1 MDLLFSFD
9 KPASGAHILERKEE
23 IDFIINS
30 ITANHRGVSII
41 DGPKSGKETV
51 VRGALERLTSQNFK
65 HLVCEIDFF
74 NVSTYED
81 FIDLFK
87 SKLLACFDKVCRNSI
102 LPFAIDPQSVSGTQC
117 LSLPQSVAA
126 EAGMPLII
134 YLKEFQ
140 NVIKIDDE
148 RFSIAELEKIWL
160 KLHNVIF
167 IITGSGVNAMKS
179 VFTEKK
185 QFYYLVEPLSLH
197 PIPKRELV
205 AFITKEILNVG
216 RDIQKE
222 QAEAF
227 IRVAGGNLW
236 YIKQLCAISYTIPA
250 GYVNQG
256 IVEQSID
263 ALVQINVPRFR
274 QTMFD
279 LTSNQINFLR
289 AIVDGCKKLSSS
301 ECLDKYHLNSS
312 ANVFRLKDAFK
323 KKELVTFDSND
334 EPKIIDSL
342 FEYWLRE
349 YYFQKNS

>member
-9 KPASGAHILERKEE
+9 KPACGRDILERKEE

-30 ITANHRGVSII
+30 ITTHHRGVSII
-41 DGPKSGKETV
+41 DAPKSGKETV
-51 VRGALERLTSQNFK
+51 VRGALDKLTAQNYK
-65 HLVCEIDFF
+65 HLVCEMDFF
-74 NVSTYED
+74 NVSTYDE
-81 FIDLFK
+81 FINLFK
-87 SKLLACFDKVCRNSI
+87 KSLLACFDKVSRNSI
-102 LPFAIDPQSVSGTQC
+102 LPFQIDPSAIKDDQC
-117 LSLPQSVAA
+117 LTLPQTVAA
-126 EAGMPLII
+126 EAGVPLII
-134 YLKEFQ
+134 YIKEFQ
-140 NVIKIDDE
+140 NVLNIVDD
-148 RFSIAELEKIWL
+148 RFSIAELEKAWL

-185 QFYYLVEPLSLH
+185 QFYYLVEPLVLN

-216 RDIQKE
+216 RDIQRE

-227 IRVAGGNLW
+227 INVSGGNLW
-236 YIKQLCAISYTIPA
+236 YIKQLCAISFTIPA
-250 GYVNQG
+250 GYVNQS
-256 IVEQSID
+256 IVEQSIE

-274 QTMFD
+274 QTMSD
-279 LTSNQINFLR
+279 LTPNQINFLK

-323 KKELVTFDSND
+323 KKELVTFDAND
-334 EPKIIDSL
+334 EPNILDPL
-342 FEYWLRE
+342 FEYWLRIS
-349 YYFQKNS
+349 YFSEK

>member
-1 MDLLFSFD
+1 MELLFSFD
-9 KPASGAHILERKEE
+9 KAASGAHILERKEE
-23 IDFIINS
+23 IDYIINS
-30 ITANHRGVSII
+30 ITSNHRGVSII
-41 DGPKSGKETV
+41 DGPKTGKETV
-51 VRGALERLTSQNFK
+51 VRGALDKLAAQNFK
-65 HLVCEIDFF
+65 HLLCEIDFF
-74 NVSTYED
+74 NVCTYDD
-81 FIDLFK
+81 FIRLFK
-87 SKLLACFDKVCRNSI
+87 SKLLQCFDKVCRNSI
-102 LPFAIDPQSVSGTQC
+102 LPFSIDPNSIQDRQC

-140 NVIKIDDE
+140 NVLKIDDE
-148 RFSIAELEKIWL
+148 RFSIAELEKTWL

-179 VFTEKK
+179 VFSEKK
-185 QFYYLVEPLSLH
+185 LFYYLVEPLSLE

-222 QAEAF
+222 QAENF

-250 GYVNQG
+250 GYVNQN
-256 IVEQSID
+256 IVEQSIK
-263 ALVQINVPRFR
+263 ALVQVNAPRFR
-274 QTMFD
+274 QIMFD
-279 LTSNQINFLR
+279 LTANQVNFLK

-323 KKELVTFDSND
+323 KKELVTFNSND
-334 EPKIIDSL
+334 EPKIIDPL

-349 YYFQKNS
+349 YYFPEK

>member
-1 MDLLFSFD
+1 MELLFSFD
-9 KPASGAHILERKEE
+9 RPASGPHILERKEE

-30 ITANHRGVSII
+30 ITNNHRGVSII
-41 DGPKSGKETV
+41 DGPKTGKETV
-51 VRGALERLTSQNFK
+51 VRGALNKLTAQNYK
-65 HLVCEIDFF
+65 YLVCEIDFY

-81 FIDLFK
+81 FINLFK
-87 SKLLACFDKVCRNSI
+87 KKLLSCFDKVCRNSI
-102 LPFAIDPQSVSGTQC
+102 LPFTIDPAAIKDNQC

-134 YLKEFQ
+134 YIKEFQ
-140 NVIKIDDE
+140 NVLKIDDE

-179 VFTEKK
+179 VITEKK
-185 QFYYLVEPLSLH
+185 QFYYLVEPLNLK
-197 PIPKRELV
+197 PISKRELV

-222 QAEAF
+222 QAEAL
-227 IRVAGGNLW
+227 IKVSGGNLW
-236 YIKQLCAISYTIPA
+236 YIKQLCAISYSIPA
-250 GYVNQG
+250 GYVNQS
-256 IVEQSID
+256 IVEQSIE
-263 ALVQINVPRFR
+263 ALVQINLPRFR
-274 QTMFD
+274 QIMFD
-279 LTSNQINFLR
+279 LTANQINFLK

-323 KKELVTFDSND
+323 KKELVTFDAND
-334 EPKIIDSL
+334 EPKIIDPL
-342 FEYWLRE
+342 FEYWMRE
-349 YYFQKNS
+349 YYFSEK